1 MLRNGPL
8 REESYESIRSFLQPR
23 HWLGHLLIVGG
34 LIALIL
40 ALDMDI
46 TFKTG
51 LGERIYDLGLMS
63 KRQNYTI
70 LSVFSIFIGV
80 LLMIFFKV
88 RDELDSN
95 QFSEIMDVYPDD
107 IYTRRCP
114 YCAEMIREEAIVC
127 SYCGRDLDGMNHQY
141 GRDPEETIFCDD
153 DSCLGLIDP
162 SGRCTECSR
171 KEG

>member
-1 MLRNGPL
+1 MLRNRPL
-8 REESYESIRSFLQPR
+8 REESYESIRSSLQPR

-40 ALDMDI
+40 ALEMDI
-46 TFKTG
+46 TFKTE
-51 LGERIYDLGLMS
+51 LGEQIYDLGLMS
-63 KRQNYTI
+63 KRQNYII
-70 LSVFSIFIGV
+70 LSIFTIFIGV

-107 IYTRRCP
+107 IYKRRCP

-127 SYCGRDLDGMNHQY
+127 SYCGRDLDGMDHQY
-141 GRDPEETIFCDD
+141 GRDPEEVILCDD

-162 SGRCTECSR
+162 TGRCTECNR
-171 KEG
+171 KAC